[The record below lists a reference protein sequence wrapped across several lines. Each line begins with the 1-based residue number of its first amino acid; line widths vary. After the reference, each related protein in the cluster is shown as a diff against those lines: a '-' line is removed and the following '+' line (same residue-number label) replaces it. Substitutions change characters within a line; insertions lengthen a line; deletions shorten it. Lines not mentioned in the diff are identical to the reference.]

1 MNKDVLEFV
10 TSCVGAVALSLSMSR
25 TEVFARLKKSGILDD
40 YIVPCYNPLHTFE
53 RSYIIEDITDF
64 MKEKGALA

>member
-10 TSCVGAVALSLSMSR
+10 TSCVGAVALSLNMSR
-25 TEVFARLKKSGILDD
+25 TEVFARLKKTGILDD
-40 YIVPCYNPLHTFE
+40 YIVPCYNPLHTFG

-64 MKEKGALA
+64 MKEKGALI